1 MIHILVSIASEI
13 VHGFNGA
20 RDSRWR
26 ALEKRCSTDTLVPE
40 MARKSHTILEI
51 IRWSESWSYA
61 GEERPVSHS

>member
-51 IRWSESWSYA
+51 I
-61 GEERPVSHS
+61 